1 MERSKED
8 IIKDEIMAGA
18 VQVLPSEGLFKM
30 VRPNIFKKMSFESY
44 EQEKKEKKEWESPE
58 HAALAA
64 EKMKAWNE
72 MQEITNPQNQDKS
85 MRIKD
90 LMSF

>member
-30 VRPNIFKKMSFESY
+30 VRPNIFKMSFLNHMSR
-44 EQEKKEKKEWESPE
+44 KRKRRKSGS
-58 HAALAA
+58 LLS
-64 EKMKAWNE
+64 
-72 MQEITNPQNQDKS
+72 MQP
-85 MRIKD
+85 
-90 LMSF
+90 

>member
-30 VRPNIFKKMSFESY
+30 VRPNIFKKKMSF
-44 EQEKKEKKEWESPE
+44 
-58 HAALAA
+58 
-64 EKMKAWNE
+64 
-72 MQEITNPQNQDKS
+72 
-85 MRIKD
+85 
-90 LMSF
+90 

>member
-30 VRPNIFKKMSFESY
+30 VRPIIFKKMSFLNHMSR
-44 EQEKKEKKEWESPE
+44 KRKRRKSGS
-58 HAALAA
+58 LLS
-64 EKMKAWNE
+64 
-72 MQEITNPQNQDKS
+72 MQP
-85 MRIKD
+85 
-90 LMSF
+90 

>member
-30 VRPNIFKKMSFESY
+30 VRPNIFEKMSFLNHMSRKRKRRKSGSL
-44 EQEKKEKKEWESPE
+44 QS
-58 HAALAA
+58 
-64 EKMKAWNE
+64 
-72 MQEITNPQNQDKS
+72 MQ
-85 MRIKD
+85 R
-90 LMSF
+90 